1 MITLTGIFR
10 QSGEMNLGKEG
21 EEKRPFVKVWMEV
34 ESPRENGVADLSIE
48 EILVPAENAKKL
60 PKKGENIS
68 VDVRCYARGRDVAF
82 SGLSVRSAALYPESP
97 QKALEGALAGK

>member
-10 QSGEMNLGKEG
+10 QSSEMKLGKEG

-34 ESPRENGVADLSIE
+34 ESERDNGVSDLSIE
-48 EILVPAENAKKL
+48 EILVPQDRVVKL

-82 SGLSVRSAALYPESP
+82 SGLSVRSVALSPETTL
-97 QKALEGALAGK
+97 KAS